1 MKNCPYCGT
10 PNESNVN
17 FCTNCGKLIQAK
29 NVLKSEIGVL
39 FKIGIILAIIA
50 IIIMFIANN

>member
-17 FCTNCGKLIQAK
+17 FCTNCGKLIKAK
-29 NVLKSEIGVL
+29 NVLKSETGVL
-39 FKIGIILAIIA
+39 VKIGIILAIIVIV
-50 IIIMFIANN
+50 IILIANN